1 MSAFDASV
9 TTVAILLIGGTV
21 LLAFASDALA
31 QRFRI
36 PDVLWLI
43 LFGLLAGPVFHLVQ
57 PGQVSELGAVL
68 GTVALVVI
76 LYDAGIDFNPKEA
89 RAVGTAGLLLAVG
102 SYALAA
108 GVLFVVGLY
117 AFANGN
123 LLTAVLFALCLAGA
137 SGAVILPI
145 ARRLGFPPVVRD
157 TLHLDMAIEDT
168 LSVLA
173 VTVLLSVVT
182 TQNPGWQ
189 SVVPEVLLPLPVA
202 IAFGLLGGFIAIEFL
217 SRWQRR
223 TYAGLA
229 TMGILF
235 VVYGASAALG
245 GSGVM
250 AALIMG
256 IVLGNDAF
264 FRRWMPRTART
275 DFAFDPAV
283 RQVHNE
289 IAFVLRAV
297 FLVIL
302 GILVPFQPLGIIAAV
317 AIVALPFVL
326 LFARR
331 WFLGRLETRRLIEPG
346 NARRLSNLYGRG
358 LTNAVLL
365 ILAIEAIPSMEPL
378 LLPAFLIIIGTDV
391 IMTVLVF
398 LEPVTPTAGVGG
410 NLTDP
415 VDPFRPV
422 PSPTAPAL
430 PSAPPP
436 ADLPEAPA
444 APPPPPPVDAPATA
458 TASSHRR
465 NVALDQESV

>member
-1 MSAFDASV
+1 MSGFDASL

-68 GTVALVVI
+68 GTVALIII
-76 LYDAGIDFNPKEA
+76 LYDAGIDFNPREA
-89 RAVGTAGLLLAVG
+89 RAVGPAGLLLGVG
-102 SYALAA
+102 SYALAL
-108 GVLFVVGLY
+108 GVLFVVALF
-117 AFANGN
+117 AFASGN
-123 LLTAVLFALCLAGA
+123 VLIAVLFALCLAGA

-145 ARRLGFPPVVRD
+145 ARRLGFSPVVRD

-173 VTVLLSVVT
+173 VTVLLTIVT
-182 TQNPGWQ
+182 TQNPGWT
-189 SVVPEVLLPLPVA
+189 SIVPEVLLPLPVA
-202 IAFGLLGGFIAIEFL
+202 IAFGVLGGFVAIEFL

-223 TYAGLA
+223 VYAGLA

-235 VVYGASAALG
+235 VVFGATQSLG

-256 IVLGNDAF
+256 VVLGNDAF
-264 FRRWMPRTART
+264 FRRWLPRSSGR

-289 IAFVLRAV
+289 IAFVLRAI

-302 GILVPFQPLGIIAAV
+302 GILVPFQPLGISAAV
-317 AIVALPFVL
+317 AVVALPFL
-326 LFARR
+326 LLLERR
-331 WFLGRLETRRLIEPG
+331 WLLGRMEKRSFLEAG
-346 NARRLSNLYGRG
+346 NARRLASLYGRG

-365 ILAIEAIPSMEPL
+365 ILVIEALPSVQSI
-378 LLPAFLIIIGTDV
+378 LLPAFLIIIGTDIV
-391 IMTVLVF
+391 MTVLIF
-398 LEPVTPTAGVGG
+398 LEP
-410 NLTDP
+410 P
-415 VDPFRPV
+415 VDVKASGGDGESTEPPGRL
-422 PSPTAPAL
+422 PTSATSGSSEEGRLPAPAL
-430 PSAPPP
+430 PAPPSGPGPHP
-436 ADLPEAPA
+436 APE
-444 APPPPPPVDAPATA
+444 PATL
-458 TASSHRR
+458 R
-465 NVALDQESV
+465 

>member
-1 MSAFDASV
+1 MTALVGSI
-9 TTVAILLIGGTV
+9 TTVAIFLIGATV
-21 LLAFASDALA
+21 LLAFASDALS

-57 PGQVSELGAVL
+57 PGQVAELGAIL
-68 GTVALVVI
+68 GTVALVII

-89 RAVGTAGLLLAVG
+89 RAAGSAGVLLGVG
-102 SYALAA
+102 SYAL
-108 GVLFVVGLY
+108 GVAILFVVGLY
-117 AFANGN
+117 AFAGGN
-123 LLTAVLFALCLAGA
+123 VEIAVFFALCLAGV
-137 SGAVILPI
+137 SGAVVLPI
-145 ARRLGFPPVVRD
+145 ARRMGFTPVVRD

-173 VTVLLSVVT
+173 VTVLLSVVL
-182 TQNPGWQ
+182 TQNPSWT

-202 IAFGLLGGFIAIEFL
+202 IAFGVLGGFVAIEFL

-229 TMGILF
+229 TMGLLF
-235 VVYGASAALG
+235 VVYGATEVVG

-256 IVLGNDAF
+256 VVLGNDAF
-264 FRRWMPRTART
+264 FRRWLPRTSGGG

-289 IAFVLRAV
+289 IAFVLRAI

-317 AIVALPFVL
+317 AVVALPFL
-326 LFARR
+326 LLLARR
-331 WFLGRLETRRLIEPG
+331 WFLARLERKKLLEGG
-346 NARRLSNLYGRG
+346 NARRLSTLYGRG

-365 ILAIEAIPSMEPL
+365 ILAIEAVPAIQSI

-391 IMTVLVF
+391 VMTVLVF
-398 LEPVTPTAGVGG
+398 LEPESPASEGSEGVGG
-410 NLTDP
+410 VSDP
-415 VDPFRPV
+415 LGPFQLNPA
-422 PSPTAPAL
+422 SPTE
-430 PSAPPP
+430 APPLPP
-436 ADLPEAPA
+436 ARSPGLPETP
-444 APPPPPPVDAPATA
+444 APPGP
-458 TASSHRR
+458 SG
-465 NVALDQESV
+465 